1 MWQAYLKLNFRVC
14 TICLQFDYVFLLKS
28 NFSYHLQ
35 TSNPKTRQTIR
46 NPNQMPGLHQIHW
59 GTSNPEPETQTEA
72 RTSSNT
78 WMMASK
84 RLRQTLAQRRLSLI
98 RGFPKLG
105 LPCCLVPLMRI
116 LAFWGVNWGLPYFG
130 KLPSLQL
137 C

>member
-59 GTSNPEPETQTEA
+59 GTSNPEPETQTECQDFIKYMDDGLQKIEA
-72 RTSSNT
+72 NLGPATPEPHQGISKIGGTLLSGPSNEDPCI
-78 WMMASK
+78 
-84 RLRQTLAQRRLSLI
+84 L
-98 RGFPKLG
+98 GCKLG
-105 LPCCLVPLMRI
+105 SP
-116 LAFWGVNWGLPYFG
+116 
-130 KLPSLQL
+130 LPSLQL